1 MGIKLAINVRT
12 KYDVEKKKKRIQSMN
27 TPAACLRGGERTNAA
42 MYTVEDSLAS

>member
-12 KYDVEKKKKRIQSMN
+12 KYDVEKKKRIQSMN